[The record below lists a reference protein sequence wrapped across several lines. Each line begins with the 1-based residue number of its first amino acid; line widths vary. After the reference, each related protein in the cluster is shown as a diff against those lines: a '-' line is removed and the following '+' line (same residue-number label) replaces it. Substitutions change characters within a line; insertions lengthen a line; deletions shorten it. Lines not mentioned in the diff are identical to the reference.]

1 LDGLSPLFFL
11 DCLLLLLLLDL
22 GGTATLFAIGF
33 FFKAASGTI
42 LDGILQNYF
51 PKFLITLS
59 DKVGGSAEQQ
69 RHALLRQASFL

>member
-22 GGTATLFAIGF
+22 GGTATLFAIG